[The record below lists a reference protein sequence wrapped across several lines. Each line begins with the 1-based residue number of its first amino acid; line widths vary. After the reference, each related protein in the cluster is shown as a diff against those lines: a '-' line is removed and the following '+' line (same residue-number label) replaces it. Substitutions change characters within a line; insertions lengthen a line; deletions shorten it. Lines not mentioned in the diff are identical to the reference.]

1 MKLNKLKTVFNPGS
15 VLFLFLTLSFLFDF
29 IDKVY
34 IYNDIN
40 FIKFN
45 RVLKFIF
52 LLYALSVSVMYFKF
66 FVKTIRFVLITLLLL
81 TIIYLLK
88 VGNYNVYKME
98 FLRYAFLLAS
108 FPLIYYVISNGN
120 FKFTT
125 KLYQLFKYII
135 VINTVLILIGLVCDI
150 QVFKT
155 YKANRFGFNGML
167 LSQGFTPFFY
177 LSAIVLFWYMKDK
190 KMLIVTIL
198 ISFISGVKG
207 VYLAEF
213 IALTLIVFYDKNL
226 SRAFKIKGILVLFF
240 CFTTVTLVILN
251 ISPFKEL
258 IKSDRFLTAIFSYRI
273 EYSKELISS
282 ITKDNFNYL
291 IGATGIEKV
300 RLEMQ
305 IIDIFLFFGIIGF
318 LVYTYFIYGIY
329 KIIKKKYLAVILL
342 LTALITSIFI
352 GNFFCIPMS
361 SLLIV
366 ITMLCLSI
374 DEDFIKIKP
383 IAY

>member
-108 FPLIYYVISNGN
+108 FPLIYYVISNSN
-120 FKFTT
+120 YKITT

-135 VINTVLILIGLVCDI
+135 VINTVLILIGLVYDI

-198 ISFISGVKG
+198 ISFLSGVKG

-213 IALTLIVFYDKNL
+213 IALTLIVFCDKNL
-226 SRAFKIKGILVLFF
+226 SKAFKIKGILVLFF
-240 CFTTVTLVILN
+240 CFTTITLVILN

-258 IKSDRFLTAIFSYRI
+258 INSDRFLTAIFSYRI

-318 LVYTYFIYGIY
+318 VVYTYFIYGIC

-352 GNFFCIPMS
+352 GNLFCIPMS

-366 ITMLCLSI
+366 ITMLCLSK

-383 IAY
+383 IA

>member
-1 MKLNKLKTVFNPGS
+1 MKLNKLKTVFNPS
-15 VLFLFLTLSFLFDF
+15 SALFLFLALSFLFDF
-29 IDKVY
+29 IDKIY

-81 TIIYLLK
+81 TIIYLFK
-88 VGNYNVYKME
+88 VGNYNVYIME

-135 VINTVLILIGLVCDI
+135 VINTVLILIGLVYDI

-198 ISFISGVKG
+198 ISFLSGVKG

-226 SRAFKIKGILVLFF
+226 SKAFKIKGILVLFF
-240 CFTTVTLVILN
+240 CFTTITLVILN

-318 LVYTYFIYGIY
+318 VVYTYFIYGIY

-366 ITMLCLSI
+366 ITMLCLSK